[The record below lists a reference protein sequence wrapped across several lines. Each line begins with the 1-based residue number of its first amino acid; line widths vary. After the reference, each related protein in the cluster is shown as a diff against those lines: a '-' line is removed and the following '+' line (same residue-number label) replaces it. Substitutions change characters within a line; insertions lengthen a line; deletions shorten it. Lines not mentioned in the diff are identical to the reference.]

1 LCRPG
6 GQLHQLQ
13 DAADGIAPTLEW
25 ITDIARQELGVVP
38 EAPDGVWRLERGG
51 YAGVANAEPGER
63 FILDVGHPAP
73 RHQPAHSHCG
83 ILSFELDF
91 DGWPVIVDSGVSGY
105 DADPFR
111 EYSRSTRA
119 HNTVSIDGLE
129 QSEVWST
136 FRMARRA
143 ELAFSRVAT
152 DATGV
157 EFHAEC

>member
-1 LCRPG
+1 
-6 GQLHQLQ
+6 
-13 DAADGIAPTLEW
+13 
-25 ITDIARQELGVVP
+25 
-38 EAPDGVWRLERGG
+38 VWRLERGG
-51 YAGVANAEPGER
+51 YAGVANAESGER

-91 DGWPVIVDSGVSGY
+91 DGRPVIVDSGVSGY

-157 EFHAEC
+157 EFHAECRPYHNRSWSHDRLVRRTADGTWSITDHVRGAAGARVTS